1 MKQIKQIA
9 LLSAISA
16 LIVGCAEIPPDVVT
30 QDVDANGNR
39 IQTVVKTDKLGNRE
53 ITKTTK
59 THVDMTK
66 FASINNPQGQ
76 GSMTAYNAPLGL
88 NNIVDIPVFIGD
100 LEDLT
105 YLITTHT
112 GYKYLPYSGIKI
124 SPVRV
129 TYETHGKTALEAFTE
144 VNNLIGDNAII
155 KISEVA
161 KTVQIIY
168 PLSALTF
175 E

>member
-1 MKQIKQIA
+1 MKRLSKFT
-9 LLSAISA
+9 LLSS
-16 LIVGCAEIPPDVVT
+16 LILVGCAEVPKDIIT
-30 QDVDANGNR
+30 NEIDANGNA
-39 IQTVVKTDKLGNRE
+39 ISTVTKTDQQGNKHITQTVKTK
-53 ITKTTK
+53 
-59 THVDMTK
+59 VDMTK
-66 FASINNPQGQ
+66 FASINNPQNK

-100 LEDLT
+100 VEDLT
-105 YLITTHT
+105 YLITAHT

-124 SPVRV
+124 SPIRV
-129 TYETHGKTALEAFTE
+129 TYEAHGKTALEAFTE
-144 VNNLIGDNAII
+144 VNNLVGDNVTI